1 MWAWSELATR
11 SVGRVASARA
21 GVRSTAEYE
30 SYECVSKL
38 EPIVRSCT
46 RKYNTGTADDR
57 RARVARA
64 QYSMR
69 HACSTRSLGHANVRK
84 TCSVNSGHRFV
95 PIPLPGIRQR
105 HACAIRLLR
114 APWLRLTLR
123 RSPSSSVL
131 TLSRA
136 DVLVVLAG
144 RRRRKRGFKARS
156 EPRVGSREAPS
167 ERQNEKRVNPT
178 PWPPLA
184 PGVFLVP
191 WPIRR
196 RRQSSEVRRLRT

>member
-1 MWAWSELATR
+1 MTYR
-11 SVGRVASARA
+11 VGSAASAWAYLYSASQYSWNEWIFKHMSKMSRRA
-21 GVRSTAEYE
+21 RK
-30 SYECVSKL
+30 SY
-38 EPIVRSCT
+38 
-46 RKYNTGTADDR
+46 TGTARDCR
-57 RARVARA
+57 ACLARVL
-64 QYSMR
+64 YSMR

-84 TCSVNSGHRFV
+84 TCSVNSGHHFV
-95 PIPLPGIRQR
+95 PIPLHCIRRR
-105 HACAIRLLR
+105 HACTIRLLR

-167 ERQNEKRVNPT
+167 ERPRTRNACKSHAV
-178 PWPPLA
+178 
-184 PGVFLVP
+184 
-191 WPIRR
+191 
-196 RRQSSEVRRLRT
+196 QSPEYGLSFARKKTF

>member
-1 MWAWSELATR
+1 MATYR
-11 SVGRVASARA
+11 VGSAASAWA
-21 GVRSTAEYE
+21 YLYSASQDNWDEWIFKHM
-30 SYECVSKL
+30 SKM
-38 EPIVRSCT
+38 S
-46 RKYNTGTADDR
+46 R
-57 RARVARA
+57 RARKSYTDTARDCRA
-64 QYSMR
+64 CLARVLYSMR

-156 EPRVGSREAPS
+156 EPRLPRVGSREAPPDEFQILS
-167 ERQNEKRVNPT
+167 KLPGQGPLVLAGEFWRRTVVESGRV
-178 PWPPLA
+178 W
-184 PGVFLVP
+184 
-191 WPIRR
+191 
-196 RRQSSEVRRLRT
+196 RQSR